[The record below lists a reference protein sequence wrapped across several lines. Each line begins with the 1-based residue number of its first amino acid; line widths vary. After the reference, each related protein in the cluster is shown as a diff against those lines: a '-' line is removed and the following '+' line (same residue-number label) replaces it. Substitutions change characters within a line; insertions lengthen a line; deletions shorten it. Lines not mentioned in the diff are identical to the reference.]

1 MLKSQRLKF
10 TRMIVTRKWTK
21 CNSDDTLVQPTLF
34 LDVWDGGSRRFERF
48 PNDCEICWEVIN
60 RELNDTGFIETLR
73 ELPSWETT
81 REIMWDEQIPI
92 FSQSHNSFHIPGWI
106 VSIEVLP
113 QPNQNPNQSNGRRGH
128 KPPGK
133 HSTAKYQS

>member
-1 MLKSQRLKF
+1 
-10 TRMIVTRKWTK
+10 MIVTRKWTK
-21 CNSDDTLVQPTLF
+21 CNSDNTLVQPTLF

-48 PNDCEICWEVIN
+48 PNGYEICWEVVN

-81 REIMWDEQIPI
+81 REIMWDEQIPL
-92 FSQSHNSFHIPGWI
+92 FSQSQNSFYISGWT
-106 VSIEVLP
+106 VSIETITP
-113 QPNQNPNQSNGRRGH
+113 QTLETLSRGNGNGRRGH

-133 HSTAKYQS
+133 HGKQYRPIS